1 MSFETSFLSTSATN
15 RKVAAKIA
23 NVTQSTSQSLALSN
37 AGNSYTLSSLSASV
51 GDTIVITFFY
61 TDGESKGKNL
71 IRLRQNGG
79 TAASVTI
86 GGIYTGG
93 TISAVQ
99 NSGMNGGA
107 SGTTL
112 TGLPNPTANN
122 TFTISTSTQ
131 TLGSSTHE
139 AVRVLGSDPGDRYQV
154 GFSFA
159 AASGMTSIE
168 LQNEDDDDEEN
179 YITGLT
185 FPLSVSSTTPY
196 SVTSGAISM
205 DGVRDFLTT
214 ASNSAISMSDFYRGG
229 SLVPT
234 TNNSSVPASGAIS
247 LSDLYGVHKSS

>member
-61 TDGESKGKNL
+61 TDGESRGKN
-71 IRLRQNGG
+71 IVRLKQNGG
-79 TAASVTI
+79 SGATATI

-93 TISAVQ
+93 TITAVQ
-99 NSGMNGGA
+99 NA
-107 SGTTL
+107 SGTAL
-112 TGLPNPTANN
+112 TGLPNPTSNH

-131 TLGSSTHE
+131 ALGSAVHE
-139 AVRVLGSDPGDRYQV
+139 AVKVIGSDPGDKYQV

-159 AASGMTSIE
+159 AASGMTSID
-168 LQNEDDDDEEN
+168 LQNEDDDDEESYTTTLN
-179 YITGLT
+179 

-214 ASNSAISMSDFYRGG
+214 ASNNAISMSAFYRGG

-234 TNNSSVPASGAIS
+234 TNNSSIPASGTIS